1 MYQRID
7 GEEWRHVF
15 IVGDLH
21 GCLSELI
28 SQLKLHHFDYHQDLL
43 ISVGDLIDRGAN
55 SPGCLALLG
64 SKWFKAVK
72 GNHEAMALEAL
83 DEGEGILWQMNGG
96 EWYRELPEQ
105 RQHNVQLAL
114 LQCRDLPSVIEL
126 HTHDKTLV
134 IAHAD
139 YPSAHYSWN
148 QPVDEHLL
156 VWSRDRLN
164 RNLQGRG
171 EDIDG
176 ADEFYFGHTP
186 LKEVSHFHNQYYI
199 DTGAV
204 FGNKLTMVQVQ

>member
-7 GEEWRHVF
+7 GENWRHVF

-21 GCLSELI
+21 GCLSEFI
-28 SQLKLHHFDYHQDLL
+28 SQLKHQHFDYHQDLV
-43 ISVGDLIDRGAN
+43 ISVGDLIDRGTN
-55 SPGCLALLG
+55 SPGCLALLD
-64 SKWFKAVK
+64 SKWFRAVK

-83 DEGEGILWQMNGG
+83 DEGEGMLWQINGG
-96 EWYRELPEQ
+96 NWYQELPEQ
-105 RQHNVQLAL
+105 VQQKVQQAL
-114 LQCRDLPSVIEL
+114 LHCRELPLVIEL
-126 HTHDKTLV
+126 HTQGKLLV

-139 YPSAHYSWN
+139 YPASQYRWN

-156 VWSRDRLN
+156 VWSRSRLN
-164 RNLQGRG
+164 ENLRG
-171 EDIDG
+171 GGADIDG

-186 LKEVSHFHNQYYI
+186 LKEVSHFHNQFYI